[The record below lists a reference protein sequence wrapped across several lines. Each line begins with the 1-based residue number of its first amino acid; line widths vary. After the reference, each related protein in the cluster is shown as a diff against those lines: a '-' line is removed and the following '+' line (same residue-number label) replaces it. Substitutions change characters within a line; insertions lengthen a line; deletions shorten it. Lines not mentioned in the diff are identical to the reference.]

1 MNADISGLEGNQKKY
16 QIVLTGGHHTSA
28 LAVIDALTAS
38 GLPCQFY
45 FVGHRHSMHGVTS
58 DSVEYREVTTREIPF
73 YDLKAGKLYRT
84 YDIVEW
90 LRVPGGFFQA
100 LAILIKI
107 RPSIII
113 SFGGYLAVPVI
124 LAAWL
129 LGIPS
134 VTHEQTVTSGWA
146 NRLIARFVRQV
157 YISWPESAKFF
168 PRKKVVLTGLPLRKE
183 IAALAKELGRTQPSE
198 PSSKKSRP
206 TIYVTGGKQGSRVIN
221 EALRGCLKELL
232 ADFEIIHACG
242 VIDHQD
248 FLKIED
254 ELPQE
259 LKAHYV
265 VKDYF
270 SESEIAEVFRVANL
284 VVGRAG
290 AHTVYELAALGKPAI
305 FVPIPWVSH
314 HEQQK
319 NAEVL
324 AALGLAKI
332 LPQDQLNPSSLRESC
347 REMVSQ
353 LSQLEGPQ
361 NRARQLV
368 DLKAAE
374 EIATEISRLLVG

>member
-1 MNADISGLEGNQKKY
+1 MNTDISGLEGNQKKY

-28 LAVIDALTAS
+28 LAVIDALTTS
-38 GLPCQFY
+38 GLPYQFY
-45 FVGHRHSMHGVTS
+45 FVGHRHSMHGETS
-58 DSVEYREVTTREIPF
+58 DSVEYRDVATREIPF

-90 LRVPGGFFQA
+90 LRVPWGFFQA

-113 SFGGYLAVPVI
+113 SFGGYLAVPVV

-129 LGIPS
+129 LGIPA

-183 IAALAKELGRTQPSE
+183 IAALAKELAKTSSE
-198 PSSKKSRP
+198 LPSKKSRP

-254 ELPQE
+254 GLSQE

-270 SESEIAEVFRVANL
+270 SESEIAEVFRVADL

-305 FVPIPWVSH
+305 FIPIPWVSH

-332 LPQDQLNPSSLRESC
+332 LPQNQLNSPALLKSC
-347 REMVSQ
+347 REVVSQ
-353 LSQLEGPQ
+353 LSQLGGPE
-361 NRARQLV
+361 NRARQMV

-374 EIATEISRLLVG
+374 KIATEISRLLVG